1 MAWQSTPYTLPLI
14 ASALV
19 ALGLGLFAATRRI
32 EAVSGPFIGL
42 MAAVT
47 IWSLA
52 YALEWAR
59 ADLAGKILWAKV
71 EYIGILGVP
80 TLWAILA
87 ARYTGRKRWLVRRN
101 LPFLALIPL
110 VVLGLVWTNEYHHL
124 IWTSVELTFHNGVA
138 AWQAAYGPAF
148 WVHTAYAY
156 LMLLIG
162 SVFFFYTLIR
172 SPTLYRGQASTMLVA
187 VLAPW
192 LGNVL
197 YLSGISDPVDLTP
210 LAFTVSGLAVTW
222 GLFRF
227 RLLDVIPAARDA
239 VTESMSDGL
248 FILDAEGRIV
258 DMNPAAQ
265 RMVGPG
271 AVDAIGQRPEVAFP
285 AWADMMGE
293 HRDTLSAQEEVVLQT
308 DGRARNF
315 ELRISPLHGR
325 RDRLTGRLVILRDIT
340 DRKELDEMLR
350 QLAYRQATLYKL
362 LRTIGEHLEP
372 QTVAQAAV
380 TTIAQLTPWSSVALL
395 MPNETNTDLVV
406 QAVAGAVSPADGR
419 RLPIDRSIVGR
430 AFRSGQVENVPD
442 VLQDPDYVPTD
453 ASIRSKLAIPLQ
465 RGEETIGVIDLES
478 DQGGAFDDEI
488 DVETARSLAEAV
500 ALGLDNARLFDEL
513 FHAKEAAEAASR
525 AKSTFLANM
534 SHELRTPLN
543 AIIGYS
549 ELLEEEAGDRG
560 QTALV
565 PDLEKIQTAGRQLLT
580 VINDILDLSKIEAG
594 RTEVHPETFAVAP
607 MLEEIVLLSRPMA
620 AENGNVLR
628 MKQNHPGIL
637 RTDCQKVRQVIL
649 NLLSNAIK
657 FTRDGEITLSAT
669 REPARA
675 EERAVCD
682 EWVRFR
688 VADTGIG
695 MSEEQQ
701 ARIFEPFVQADASTT
716 RHYGGTGLGLAIS
729 RRYCE
734 ILGGR
739 IEVDSELGQGTTFT
753 VHLPVTLD

>member
-1 MAWQSTPYTLPLI
+1 
-14 ASALV
+14 
-19 ALGLGLFAATRRI
+19 
-32 EAVSGPFIGL
+32 
-42 MAAVT
+42 
-47 IWSLA
+47 
-52 YALEWAR
+52 
-59 ADLAGKILWAKV
+59 
-71 EYIGILGVP
+71 
-80 TLWAILA
+80 
-87 ARYTGRKRWLVRRN
+87 
-101 LPFLALIPL
+101 
-110 VVLGLVWTNEYHHL
+110 
-124 IWTSVELTFHNGVA
+124 
-138 AWQAAYGPAF
+138 
-148 WVHTAYAY
+148 
-156 LMLLIG
+156 
-162 SVFFFYTLIR
+162 
-172 SPTLYRGQASTMLVA
+172 
-187 VLAPW
+187 
-192 LGNVL
+192 
-197 YLSGISDPVDLTP
+197 
-210 LAFTVSGLAVTW
+210 
-222 GLFRF
+222 
-227 RLLDVIPAARDA
+227 
-239 VTESMSDGL
+239 
-248 FILDAEGRIV
+248 
-258 DMNPAAQ
+258 
-265 RMVGPG
+265 
-271 AVDAIGQRPEVAFP
+271 
-285 AWADMMGE
+285 
-293 HRDTLSAQEEVVLQT
+293 
-308 DGRARNF
+308 
-315 ELRISPLHGR
+315 
-325 RDRLTGRLVILRDIT
+325 
-340 DRKELDEMLR
+340 
-350 QLAYRQATLYKL
+350 
-362 LRTIGEHLEP
+362 
-372 QTVAQAAV
+372 
-380 TTIAQLTPWSSVALL
+380 
-395 MPNETNTDLVV
+395 
-406 QAVAGAVSPADGR
+406 
-419 RLPIDRSIVGR
+419 LPIDRSIVGR